1 MQEGETDMANTRN
14 VWVGEHGQVS
24 EKGDEMRQMR
34 NIVATVACVAA
45 LATAVAGAE
54 RALVY
59 TTIDVPGAISTIA
72 QGINSRGDIVGGYVD
87 GTGGHGYLLSEGVF
101 TKIDYPGAAYTD
113 ANGLNARGEVVGGY
127 RMPGEPAVNIHGYLR
142 TKHGEFLPVDFPGHI
157 NTRAQRITREGLI
170 LGCYHDTDTMA
181 SMVGVVINAR
191 DPSEFVE
198 IDAFASMNNGSTPDG
213 SLMVGFF
220 TDMATGRGRGYLLYG
235 DTFIPFDVPGSIA
248 TNAWDVNPGGE
259 VVGVYRDASNK
270 LHGFLWEDLRFH
282 SLDYPAA
289 TATRAFGIN
298 SRGDIVGNYVDPA
311 GRTHGFVAS
320 RMRDD
325 HDDNR

>member
-1 MQEGETDMANTRN
+1 
-14 VWVGEHGQVS
+14 
-24 EKGDEMRQMR
+24 MRH
-34 NIVATVACVAA
+34 IAATTACAAA
-45 LATAVAGAE
+45 LATAVAGAGAE

-59 TTIDVPGAISTIA
+59 TTIDVPGASTTNA
-72 QGINSRGDIVGGYVD
+72 QGINQQGDIVGGYAD
-87 GTGGHGYLLSEGVF
+87 SSGGHGYLLSEGVF

-113 ANGLNARGEVVGGY
+113 ATGLNARGEVVGGY

-142 TKHGEFLPVDFPGHI
+142 TRHGEFLPVDFPGHI
-157 NTRAQRITREGLI
+157 NTRAQRITPEGLI

-191 DPSEFVE
+191 NPSEFVE

-220 TDMATGRGRGYLLYG
+220 TDMETGRGRGYLLYG
-235 DTFIPFDVPGSIA
+235 ATFIPFDVPGSIS
-248 TNAWDVNPGGE
+248 TSAWDVNPGGE
-259 VVGVYRDASNK
+259 VVGIYRDASNK
-270 LHGFLWEDLRFH
+270 LHGFLWERLRFH

-298 SRGDIVGNYVDPA
+298 SRGDIVGSSVDA
-311 GRTHGFVAS
+311 VGRTHGFVAS
-320 RMRDD
+320 RLGDD
-325 HDDNR
+325 HDDAR